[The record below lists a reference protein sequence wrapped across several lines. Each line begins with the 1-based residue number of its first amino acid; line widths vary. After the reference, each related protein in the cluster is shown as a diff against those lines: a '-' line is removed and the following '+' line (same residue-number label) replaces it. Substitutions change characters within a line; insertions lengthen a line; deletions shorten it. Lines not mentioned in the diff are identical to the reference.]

1 MKLIARGKTDKGL
14 VREENE
20 DVFCIEED
28 DGFLA
33 VAGGMRGYAS
43 GEVASEM
50 VIDIIRDCSAVS

>member
-1 MKLIARGKTDKGL
+1 MKLIAHGKTGKGL

-20 DVFCIEED
+20 DVFYIEGD

-33 VAGGMRGYAS
+33 VADRMGGYAS
-43 GEVASEM
+43 GEVASKM